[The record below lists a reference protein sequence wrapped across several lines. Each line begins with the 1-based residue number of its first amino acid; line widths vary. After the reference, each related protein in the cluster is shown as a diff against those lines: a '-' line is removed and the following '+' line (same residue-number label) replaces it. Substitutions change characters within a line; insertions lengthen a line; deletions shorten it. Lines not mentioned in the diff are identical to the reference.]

1 MQQIKIDFDNPG
13 LPQHLE
19 AMEGDAQSRF
29 FQATLYRSG
38 AAYTPPA
45 GVAYSIMY
53 RGFGEQNQGWY
64 DTIEDDTGK
73 RDACVASGNVVTCE
87 IDRHALI
94 VPGHVSIV
102 LCITNDRGYMLK
114 SRPILTDARND
125 NYNDTVEVESYF
137 RITGKTS
144 AWWLQNKKEVQ
155 DLVNMAT
162 AEATKAEN
170 SANASATSAAAS
182 KGSADNSAASA
193 SASANSAAAA
203 ARSESAAAGSATKA
217 AGSASAAAE
226 SKTAAATSEA
236 NAARHEEAAKKAA
249 DEAGAKAGTDKTL
262 SIENAP
268 ADAKATGDALAG
280 KVDKDV
286 ILDEDGNVIF
296 YSKAAVD
303 ELLAGKLGLHDT
315 ADNSQ
320 KLDGYELRLSDHP
333 GSANILVQTVDED
346 GRTCIDCR
354 NDASIGLTAIVAS
367 GVGYVRFGDGT
378 QICWGETGQITVKAN
393 STVTTTITYPVAFV
407 SGHSPELSL
416 TIAGNSK
423 NDNYSKL
430 VLHTTSRLT
439 TSCDIYFKNS
449 SSDQISPIAQWIA
462 IGRWK

>member
-45 GVAYSIMY
+45 DAVYSIMY

-125 NYNDTVEVESYF
+125 NYDDTVEVESYF

-144 AWWLQNKKEVQ
+144 AWWLQNKKDVQ
-155 DLVNMAT
+155 ALVDKAT

-170 SANASATSAAAS
+170 SANASA
-182 KGSADNSAASA
+182 ASA
-193 SASANSAAAA
+193 SASAGSAAASAGSAAAA
-203 ARSESAAAGSATKA
+203 ARSESAAAGSATAA
-217 AGSASAAAE
+217 AGSASAAEQA
-226 SKTAAATSEA
+226 KTAAATSEI
-236 NAARHEEAAKKAA
+236 NAANHEEAAKKAA

-268 ADAKATGDALAG
+268 ADAKATGDALAK
-280 KVDKDV
+280 KVGKDV

-315 ADNSQ
+315 ADNSN
-320 KLDGYELRLSDHP
+320 KLNGYELRLSDHP
-333 GSANILVQTVDED
+333 GSANVLVQTVDED

-407 SGHSPELSL
+407 SGHFPELSL
-416 TIAGNSK
+416 TIAGNSE

-439 TSCDIYFKNS
+439 TSCDVYFKNS
-449 SSDQISPIAQWIA
+449 SFDQMSPIAQWIA

>member
-449 SSDQISPIAQWIA
+449 SSDQISPIAQWLA

>member
-53 RGFGEQNQGWY
+53 HGFGEQNQGWY

-125 NYNDTVEVESYF
+125 NYNDTVEIESYF

-144 AWWLQNKKEVQ
+144 AWWLQNKKDVQ
-155 DLVNMAT
+155 DLVDKAT

-170 SANASATSAAAS
+170 SANASANSAAAS
-182 KGSADNSAASA
+182 KKSADDSAASA
-193 SASANSAAAA
+193 SASAGSAAAA

-217 AGSASAAAE
+217 SGSASAAEE

-236 NAARHEEAAKKAA
+236 NAAKHEEAAKKAA

-268 ADAKATGDALAG
+268 ADAAATGAELA
-280 KVDKDV
+280 K
-286 ILDEDGNVIF
+286 
-296 YSKAAVD
+296 
-303 ELLAGKLGLHDT
+303 KLGLHDT
-315 ADNSQ
+315 ADNSA
-320 KLDGYELRLSDHP
+320 KWGDYERRFNETTGSTHVLVETDGKYVDLC
-333 GSANILVQTVDED
+333 SAD
-346 GRTCIDCR
+346 
-354 NDASIGLTAIVAS
+354 SIGLTAIVAS
-367 GVGYVRFGDGT
+367 GSNYVRFGDGT
-378 QICWGETGQITVKAN
+378 QICWGDTSKLPAISTGTQAN
-393 STVTTTITYPVAFV
+393 CTATFAQAFTNTNYAIAL
-407 SGHSPELSL
+407 SP
-416 TIAGNSK
+416 AADGGNSWTMRISSVVK
-423 NDNYSKL
+423 STTFTTVIVGSASNDVGAGGNFSY
-430 VLHTTSRLT
+430 
-439 TSCDIYFKNS
+439 
-449 SSDQISPIAQWIA
+449 IA

>member
-407 SGHSPELSL
+407 SGHPPELSL

-449 SSDQISPIAQWIA
+449 SSDQMSPIAQWLA

>member
-38 AAYTPPA
+38 VAYTPPA

-53 RGFGEQNQGWY
+53 HGFSEQNQGWY

-144 AWWLQNKKEVQ
+144 AWWLQNKKDVK
-155 DLVNMAT
+155 DLVDRAT

-170 SANASATSAAAS
+170 SANASANSAAAS
-182 KGSADNSAASA
+182 KGSADDSAASA
-193 SASANSAAAA
+193 SASANAAAA
-203 ARSESAAAGSATKA
+203 SDRSASAAAGSASSA
-217 AGSASAAAE
+217 SDSASAAEQAKA
-226 SKTAAATSEA
+226 SAATSEA
-236 NAARHEEAAKKAA
+236 NAAKHEKAAKKAA

-268 ADAKATGDALAG
+268 ADA
-280 KVDKDV
+280 
-286 ILDEDGNVIF
+286 
-296 YSKAAVD
+296 AAVGGHIFD
-303 ELLAGKLGLHDT
+303 RTKDPPELVFYNKEETDAKIKELLAKQREEDYAKIKFWVSNDPTSPASFIGGTWERIEDCTIWGASDAHPAGTVLAAGLPNIDGNSSVSAWSTDVAPSGPYYRSSVLNAT
-315 ADNSQ
+315 A
-320 KLDGYELRLSDHP
+320 YTSDEKT
-333 GSANILVQTVDED
+333 NTIYF
-346 GRTCIDCR
+346 
-354 NDASIGLTAIVAS
+354 DASRSNPIYGAS
-367 GVGYVRFGDGT
+367 D
-378 QICWGETGQITVKAN
+378 TVQPPAYC
-393 STVTTTITYPVAFV
+393 VYIWRR
-407 SGHSPELSL
+407 
-416 TIAGNSK
+416 IA
-423 NDNYSKL
+423 
-430 VLHTTSRLT
+430 
-439 TSCDIYFKNS
+439 
-449 SSDQISPIAQWIA
+449 
-462 IGRWK
+462 